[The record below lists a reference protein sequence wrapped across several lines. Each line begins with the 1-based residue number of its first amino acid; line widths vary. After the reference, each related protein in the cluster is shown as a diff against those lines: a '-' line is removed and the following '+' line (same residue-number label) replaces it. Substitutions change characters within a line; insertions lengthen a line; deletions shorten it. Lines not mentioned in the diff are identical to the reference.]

1 MNKALLGRGA
11 FKTFAYILC
20 ITLVVLSLF
29 PFVIMIV
36 NATRSTPEIQQNA
49 ISLIPSTNFQ
59 TNMDVLTGRMFAPLR
74 GMFNS
79 LVISTSATLL
89 TVYFSTLTAFALV
102 AYNWRMRQPFFTLIM
117 VVMMIPAQVSSIGF
131 FQFMFRIGWTNNFL
145 PLILPAIAAPM
156 AVFFL
161 RQYMLGALSMELL
174 EAARI
179 DGSSEMRIFN
189 QIVIP
194 IMKPAMATQ
203 AIFAFVASWNNL
215 FIPSILL
222 TRSDMMT
229 LPIMVSLLRGDAYR
243 VELGAVYLGLALAVL
258 PLLVTYFIFSKY
270 IVAGVA
276 LGGVKG

>member
-1 MNKALLGRGA
+1 MNKALIGRA
-11 FKTFAYILC
+11 TFKTFAYFLC

-29 PFVIMIV
+29 PFIIMII

-59 TNMDVLTGRMFAPLR
+59 VNMDVLTGRMFDPLR

-79 LVISTSATLL
+79 LIISTSATLL

-102 AYNWRMRQPFFTLIM
+102 AYSWRMRQPFFTLIM
-117 VVMMIPAQVSSIGF
+117 AVMMIPAQVSSIGF

-145 PLILPAIAAPM
+145 PLIIPAVAAPM

-179 DGSSEMRIFN
+179 DGSSEIRIFN

-258 PLLVTYFIFSKY
+258 PLLITYFIFSKY

>member
-1 MNKALLGRGA
+1 MNKALLGRA
-11 FKTFAYILC
+11 TFKTVAYFIC
-20 ITLVVLSLF
+20 IALVALSLF
-29 PFVIMIV
+29 PFIIMII

-49 ISLIPSTNFQ
+49 ISLIPSTNFA
-59 TNMDVLTGRMFAPLR
+59 TNMDVLTGRMFDPLR
-74 GMFNS
+74 GIFNS

-145 PLILPAIAAPM
+145 PLIIPAVAAPM

-179 DGSSEMRIFN
+179 DGSSEIRIFN

-258 PLLVTYFIFSKY
+258 PLLITYFIFSKY

>member
-1 MNKALLGRGA
+1 MNRAFVGRFT
-11 FKTFAYILC
+11 FKTIAYFICIILV
-20 ITLVVLSLF
+20 ILSLF
-29 PFVIMIV
+29 PFIVMIV

-49 ISLIPSTNFQ
+49 VSLIPSTNFA
-59 TNMDVLTGRMFAPLR
+59 TNMDVLTGRMFDPLR

-79 LVISTSATLL
+79 MIVSTGATLL

-102 AYNWRMRQPFFTLIM
+102 AYSWRMRQPFFTLIM

-145 PLILPAIAAPM
+145 ALILPAVAAPV

-179 DGSSEMRIFN
+179 DGSSEFRIFN

-258 PLLVTYFIFSKY
+258 PLLITYFIFSKY